1 MEKTAKLKK
10 DQYMLIKKLT
20 YIAFFAFLW
29 IFNPGYLIG
38 SDGWNTSF
46 AEAGYTDGMRET
58 VQSTI

>member
-1 MEKTAKLKK
+1 
-10 DQYMLIKKLT
+10 MLIKKLT